1 MTGTLPVVPPPAAR
15 AATADVMVEAEGI
28 TKNFGKVRALDDV
41 SLQVPRGTVC
51 GLLGHNGA
59 GKTTLVNVLTT
70 LVTPTSG
77 RASVAGLDVQRDAV
91 ALRSRIGLTG
101 QFASVDEQLSGFRNL
116 ILIARL
122 LGAST
127 KEAKERADEL
137 LTAFGLREAAGRA
150 AKTYSGGMR
159 RRLDLAASLVGHPD
173 VIFLDE
179 PTTGLDPAAR
189 IAMWEI
195 VEQLVRDGS
204 TVLLTTQMLD
214 EADRLAD
221 KIVVLA
227 QGKVIAAGTAASLKA
242 QVGKRTVTLTLADK
256 ADAERAADAVRRSGM
271 DPRVSGVDE
280 LAGLALT
287 VPVEKSTD
295 LVRVVRALDDV
306 AVEPVELALV
316 DPRLDDVYLALS
328 GGPVDSPTDTERH

>member
-1 MTGTLPVVPPPAAR
+1 MTHFVE
-15 AATADVMVEAEGI
+15 VEAV
-28 TKNFGKVRALDDV
+28 TKSFGKVRALDDV

-70 LVTPTSG
+70 LVAPTSG
-77 RASVAGLDVQRDAV
+77 RARVAGLDVQRDAV

-127 KEAKERADEL
+127 KAAKARADEL
-137 LTAFGLREAAGRA
+137 LTAFGLREAAARP

-159 RRLDLAASLVGHPD
+159 RRLDLAASLVGYPD

-242 QVGKRTVTLTLADK
+242 QVGKRTVTVTLAG
-256 ADAERAADAVRRSGM
+256 AADSGRAEEAVRRAGM
-271 DPRVSGVDE
+271 VPRMSGVDE
-280 LAGLALT
+280 QAGLVLT

-295 LVRVVRALDDV
+295 LARVVRVLDE
-306 AVEPVELALV
+306 AAIEPVELALV

-328 GGPVDSPTDTERH
+328 AGSRPDVPAAGHREALTP

>member
-1 MTGTLPVVPPPAAR
+1 MSDSAQRKEAAVTLF
-15 AATADVMVEAEGI
+15 VEAEGI
-28 TKNFGKVRALDDV
+28 TKTFGKVRALDDV

-77 RASVAGLDVQRDAV
+77 RAAVAGLDVQRDAV

-127 KEAKERADEL
+127 KAAKERADEL
-137 LTAFGLREAAGRA
+137 LTAFGLRDAAGRQ

-227 QGKVIAAGTAASLKA
+227 QGKVIAAGTSASLKA

-256 ADAERAADAVRRSGM
+256 PDAERAADAVRLAGM

-306 AVEPVELALV
+306 KVEPVELALV

-328 GGPVDSPTDTERH
+328 GPRDSHPVTERA

>member
-1 MTGTLPVVPPPAAR
+1 MPAPVAR
-15 AATADVMVEAEGI
+15 AATADVMVEVEGV

-41 SLQVPRGTVC
+41 SLRVPRGTVC

-127 KEAKERADEL
+127 KAAKQRADEL
-137 LTAFGLREAAGRA
+137 LTAFGLLEAAGRP

-227 QGKVIAAGTAASLKA
+227 HGKVIAAGTSASLKA
-242 QVGKRTVTLTLADK
+242 QVGKRTVILTLADT
-256 ADAERAADAVRRSGM
+256 ADAERAADAVRLAGM
-271 DPRVSGVDE
+271 DPRESGVDE

-295 LVRVVRALDDV
+295 LARVVRALDDV
-306 AVEPVELALV
+306 KVEPVELALV

-328 GGPVDSPTDTERH
+328 GGPGDSPTDTERH

>member
-1 MTGTLPVVPPPAAR
+1 MSDSAQRKEAAVTLF
-15 AATADVMVEAEGI
+15 VEAEGI
-28 TKNFGKVRALDDV
+28 TKTFGKVRALDDV

-77 RASVAGLDVQRDAV
+77 RARVAGLDVQRDAV

-127 KEAKERADEL
+127 KAAKERADEL
-137 LTAFGLREAAGRA
+137 LTAFGLREAAGRP

-242 QVGKRTVTLTLADK
+242 QVGKRTVTLTLAD
-256 ADAERAADAVRRSGM
+256 AVRLAGM

-295 LVRVVRALDDV
+295 LARVVRALDDV

-328 GGPVDSPTDTERH
+328 GGPRDSHPATERH

>member
-1 MTGTLPVVPPPAAR
+1 MSDSAQRKEAA
-15 AATADVMVEAEGI
+15 VSLFVEAEGI
-28 TKNFGKVRALDDV
+28 TKTFGKVRALDDV

-77 RASVAGLDVQRDAV
+77 HASVAGLDVQRDAV
-91 ALRSRIGLTG
+91 TLRSRIGLTG

-137 LTAFGLREAAGRA
+137 LTAFGLREAAARP

-227 QGKVIAAGTAASLKA
+227 QGKVIAAGTSASLKA

-256 ADAERAADAVRRSGM
+256 PDAVRAADAVRRAGM

-306 AVEPVELALV
+306 AVEPGELALV
-316 DPRLDDVYLALS
+316 DPRRDDVYLALS
-328 GGPVDSPTDTERH
+328 GGPADSPTDTERH

>member
-1 MTGTLPVVPPPAAR
+1 MTLF
-15 AATADVMVEAEGI
+15 VEAEGI
-28 TKNFGKVRALDDV
+28 TKTFGKVRALDDV

-70 LVTPTSG
+70 LVTPTAG

-127 KEAKERADEL
+127 KAAKERADEL
-137 LTAFGLREAAGRA
+137 LTAFGLLEAAGRA

-242 QVGKRTVTLTLADK
+242 QVGKRTVTLTLADP
-256 ADAERAADAVRRSGM
+256 ADTERAADAVRLAGM
-271 DPRVSGVDE
+271 DPRESGVDE

-287 VPVEKSTD
+287 VPVEQSTD

-306 AVEPVELALV
+306 KVEPVELALV

-328 GGPVDSPTDTERH
+328 GGPIDSPTDTERH